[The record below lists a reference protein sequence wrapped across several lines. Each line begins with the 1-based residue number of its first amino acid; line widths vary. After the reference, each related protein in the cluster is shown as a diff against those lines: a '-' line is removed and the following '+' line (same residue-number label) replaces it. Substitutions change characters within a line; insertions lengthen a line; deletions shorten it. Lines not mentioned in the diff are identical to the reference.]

1 MEVYDAKKRSTE
13 ARQANGR
20 LGNFWVL
27 IVSMAL
33 IVVLFAVIFFVFFAN
48 TPPSAV

>member
-1 MEVYDAKKRSTE
+1 METYDAHKTATE
-13 ARQANGR
+13 ARQGNGR

-27 IVSMAL
+27 LVSGVA
-33 IVVLFAVIFFVFFAN
+33 VVALFAIIFLAFNVN